1 MKYGEYD
8 HFLGSFKKLDDRS
21 MARLYLAHKGADYGL
36 ILLPSQGQDRAQTLS
51 LKTKLIRQGHS
62 VTLMNGAYLKNYGTP
77 SQSEEQAQAFLVY
90 DQGRRGTLKQ
100 GLITLAQEYGLPF
113 AAFFDQKSQSFLL
126 IGTGSEGYPG
136 SDHETVLAG
145 SLFDENGKMV
155 KTVPGL
161 PFVFEGPAQGF
172 HNFNCSKSSYNMS
185 VIMLLLHCEEYV
197 LSE

>member
-21 MARLYLAHKGADYGL
+21 MARLNLAHKGADYGL
-36 ILLPSQGQDRAQTLS
+36 ILLPSQGQDRAQPLS

-77 SQSEEQAQAFLVY
+77 SQSEEKAQAFLVY
-90 DQGRRGTLKQ
+90 DQGRRGTLRQ
-100 GLITLAQEYGLPF
+100 GLITLGQEY
-113 AAFFDQKSQSFLL
+113 
-126 IGTGSEGYPG
+126 
-136 SDHETVLAG
+136 
-145 SLFDENGKMV
+145 
-155 KTVPGL
+155 GL

-185 VIMLLLHCEEYV
+185 VIMLLLHCKEYV